1 MTFTQSALLWMAVFA
16 LIGASS
22 YVADRKFGV
31 RFYAKVRKWW
41 TPPSAVPILI
51 ERGFIVNRSN
61 LARWR
66 MAGFISAVQAFI
78 MIGWRHAD
86 PRVELMLFFLITP
99 ATFFGFLMGPLY
111 LRFKKAR
118 EGWLHKLDEVESG
131 AIDPLHEVGSAARQ
145 KFGTIEKWFLGL
157 AEKLGSFIGK
167 KQSAKVAT
175 APSAPTEDPA
185 AAEARARETL
195 RKFTK
200 GGH

>member
-22 YVADRKFGV
+22 YVADRKFGIQ
-31 RFYAKVRKWW
+31 FYAKVRKWW
-41 TPPSAVPILI
+41 TPPTATPSLL

-61 LARWR
+61 VARWR
-66 MAGFISAVQAFI
+66 MAAFISAVQAFI
-78 MIGWRHAD
+78 MIGWRHED

-118 EGWLHKLDEVESG
+118 EGFLHKLDEVESG

-145 KFGTIEKWFLGL
+145 KFGTVEKWFLRL
-157 AEKLGSFIGK
+157 AEKLGSWIGK
-167 KQSAKVAT
+167 KQTAHVAAT
-175 APSAPTEDPA
+175 PSVPTEDA
-185 AAEARARETL
+185 AAEEARARETL
-195 RKFTK
+195 RKFT
-200 GGH
+200 GGNK